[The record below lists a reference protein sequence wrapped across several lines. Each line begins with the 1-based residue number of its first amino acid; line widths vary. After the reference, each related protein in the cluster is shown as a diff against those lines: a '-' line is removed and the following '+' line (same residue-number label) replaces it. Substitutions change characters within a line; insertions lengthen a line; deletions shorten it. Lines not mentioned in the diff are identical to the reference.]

1 MASIPENLDEVDR
14 QTRRWLT
21 RLAVTILVIIAL
33 IGAAIA
39 LTPEA
44 GAAKRPGPPPPA
56 QACIQISAVD
66 PLMEGTYRAT
76 VGQQRRI
83 VRVRVK
89 DAPALKA
96 GCWRPVQFRQW
107 FEVGA

>member
-1 MASIPENLDEVDR
+1 MPMLPQDLNHLDR
-14 QTRRWLT
+14 QTLRI
-21 RLAVTILVIIAL
+21 VIVSVLVIVAL
-33 IGAAIA
+33 ALACAGASA
-39 LTPEA
+39 A

-56 QACIQISAVD
+56 QSCIQISAVD
-66 PLMEGTYRAT
+66 PLMEGVYRAT
-76 VGQQRRI
+76 VAGQRHI

>member
-1 MASIPENLDEVDR
+1 MPMLPQDLNHLDR
-14 QTRRWLT
+14 QTWRRIWIT
-21 RLAVTILVIIAL
+21 FAILVIAL
-33 IGAAIA
+33 VLACAVFA
-39 LTPEA
+39 PPA
-44 GAAKRPGPPPPA
+44 GAAKRPGPPPPT